1 MPRSASLR
9 RELKEDLD
17 RIVETIIYL
26 VTESRRLS
34 KQEATRNGVTP
45 TQLSVLKLLQEIG
58 DLSLGMLSKE
68 IRAHNST
75 VTGIVDRME
84 AAGLVE
90 RARSDADRRVWI
102 IRLTA
107 QGRKVAERARVSP
120 WDLLRQALAEL
131 PAADQE
137 KLTALLRKV
146 AANVTNAVE
155 PRRPKEN
162 SKGSKESA
170 KENSDGTRR

>member
-1 MPRSASLR
+1 MLR

-34 KQEATRNGVTP
+34 KEEATRVGVTP
-45 TQLSVLKLLQEIG
+45 TQLSVLKLLFEIG
-58 DLSLGMLSKE
+58 DLSLGKLSKE

-90 RARSDADRRVWI
+90 RARSDEDRRVWI
-102 IRLTA
+102 IRLLPA
-107 QGRKVAERARVSP
+107 GKKIGDAAHVSP
-120 WDLLRQALAEL
+120 RDTLRDAIESLSKTEQTQLLSILKKLSTHVAQAVGVGNS
-131 PAADQE
+131 E
-137 KLTALLRKV
+137 K
-146 AANVTNAVE
+146 N
-155 PRRPKEN
+155 
-162 SKGSKESA
+162 
-170 KENSDGTRR
+170 DHGTRR

>member
-1 MPRSASLR
+1 MLR

-34 KQEATRNGVTP
+34 KEEAGRYGVTP

-58 DLSLGMLSKE
+58 DLSLGSLSKE
-68 IRAHNST
+68 INAHNST

-90 RARSDADRRVWI
+90 RARSDEDRRVWI

-107 QGRKVAERARVSP
+107 AGKKVAERARVSP
-120 WDLLRQALAEL
+120 WDVLRQALAEL
-131 PAADQE
+131 SPSEQE
-137 KLTALLRKV
+137 KLMGLMRKV
-146 AANVTNAVE
+146 AVNVQSAVQ
-155 PRRPKEN
+155 PRR
-162 SKGSKESA
+162 A
-170 KENSDGTRR
+170 KENANGSRR